1 MNSTNEEDEVI
12 NNVNEPADEKEEVV
26 EVNTHISG
34 DYFEDAIIKY
44 LIAEFKKAENIDLSK
59 DEIGMKRIKQAA
71 KKAAEDLTNN
81 TETTVN
87 LPFIAVGSEEPKHLE
102 VSFTKEMIN
111 EFERNGMNTS
121 TTDVSTEDEEVKLDD
136 FIQLDKKQ
144 IKISL
149 KTFIYFFAIVLLIC
163 ALYILICLIDK
174 TLSGIANYYDD
185 SSSSY
190 VIDETLP
197 MEKEGVV
204 LQYHDQG
211 NVLIIDEYIGSKVR
225 E

>member
-12 NNVNEPADEKEEVV
+12 NNVNEPAEEKEEAVD
-26 EVNTHISG
+26 VNTHISG

-44 LIAEFKKAENIDLSK
+44 LIAEFKRTENIDLSK
-59 DEIGMKRIKQAA
+59 DEIGIKGIKQAA

-87 LPFIAVGSEEPKHLE
+87 LPFIAVGSEEPKHL
-102 VSFTKEMIN
+102 VISFTKEMIN

-149 KTFIYFFAIVLLIC
+149 KTFIYFFAIVLLIG
-163 ALYILICLIDK
+163 ALYILICLIDR
-174 TLSGIANYYDD
+174 TLVGIANYYDD